1 MKRKK
6 KSDKNEEPVMTEQD
20 VQAKDNESSA
30 EAEETVAAEQT
41 ADKDA
46 EIAEAKDKY
55 LRLYSEFDNFR
66 KRTARER
73 LDLINSAGREIMED
87 LLPVLDDFERAIETS
102 KDAKDVASVIEGV
115 KLVQTK
121 MINILQ
127 AKGLKAFESKEEAF
141 DADFHEAIT
150 RIPAPDPKLSGKVV
164 DVIETGYML
173 NDKVLRYAKVVVGE

>member
-1 MKRKK
+1 
-6 KSDKNEEPVMTEQD
+6 MTEQD
-20 VQAKDNESSA
+20 VQAQDTDANSTDA
-30 EAEETVAAEQT
+30 DDADAQEQT
-41 ADKDA
+41 IDKDA

-115 KLVQTK
+115 QLVQTK

-127 AKGLKAFESKEEAF
+127 AKGLKAYESKEQEF

-173 NDKVLRYAKVVVGE
+173 HDKVLRYAKVVVGE